1 MLATDRNTRWMF
13 ILEIAIV
20 LLFIIDVGILLKTM
34 AECGLKPRPTRI
46 LMKTTSV
53 PEKFA
58 TLTLTADVLIP
69 ADAKPVLS
77 ADGKIA
83 GFKLPSGGTIK
94 PLLALEHEQPEGT
107 FKVLHTEDECR
118 TLGCEIMDY
127 KDIAFT
133 QPQNIN
139 A

>member
-1 MLATDRNTRWMF
+1 
-13 ILEIAIV
+13 
-20 LLFIIDVGILLKTM
+20 
-34 AECGLKPRPTRI
+34 
-46 LMKTTSV
+46 MKTTSV

-77 ADGKIA
+77 VDGKIA
-83 GFKLPSGGTIK
+83 GFKLPLGGTIK
-94 PLLALEHEQPEGT
+94 PLLALEREQPEGT
-107 FKVLHTEDECR
+107 FKVLHTDDECR

-139 A
+139 AQTRPALLQLPA